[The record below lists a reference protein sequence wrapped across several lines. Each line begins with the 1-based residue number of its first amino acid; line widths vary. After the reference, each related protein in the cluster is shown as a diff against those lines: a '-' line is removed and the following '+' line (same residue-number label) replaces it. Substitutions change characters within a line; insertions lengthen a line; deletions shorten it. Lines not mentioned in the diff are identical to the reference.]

1 MKKFVV
7 LLLVLSLLL
16 GVAAS
21 VGAQDSGEDTYY
33 LLGGNLGHPWWKQ
46 HFEGVEVAAEWLG
59 INVEIVGPPPTDGIA
74 LDQVNLL
81 EELVAKP
88 DTAGIMMIGFDITL
102 IPEISRQAMAA
113 GIPFIQFN
121 GDLLDKRARHAFVGT
136 GDYAFGESA
145 AQLVLDRYPDGAKI
159 GVVAFI
165 SAQQHRDRLQGFRE
179 TLEASGR
186 DYQFLEPVD
195 DRASM
200 EGAYNGTLNLIEAN
214 PDMNIIYS
222 GDAFAEGV
230 ANAVKDMGL
239 TNDIDV
245 VGGDRADSLLQA
257 IADGDV
263 MGTIAQDTFAEG
275 FFGVLYMYVAHEGL
289 VSQEGGRIALPNT
302 SLTQSFTITAD
313 TVDFFLESEVAK
325 PTLPPGTDGTY
336 YMLGGNLGHPWWKQH
351 FEGVEVAA
359 EWLGINVEIVGP
371 PPTDGIALDQVNLLE
386 ELVAKPDTAGIMM
399 IGFDI
404 TLIPEISRQ
413 AMAAGIPF
421 IQFNGDLLDKRAR
434 HAFVGT
440 GDYAFGE
447 SAAQLVLDRYPDG
460 AKIGVV
466 AFISAQQHRD
476 RLQGFRETLEASG
489 RDYQFLEPVDDRASM
504 EGAYNGTLNLIEAN
518 PDMNIIYSGDAFAE
532 GVANAVKDM
541 GLTNDIDV
549 VGGDRA
555 DSLLQAIADGD
566 VMGTIAQDTF
576 AEGFFGVVFMYVANE
591 GLVAREGGRI
601 ALPNTVLTQSFTITA
616 ENVDFFQEGE

>member
-1 MKKFVV
+1 MKRLML
-7 LLLVLSLLL
+7 LLLVLSLVL
-16 GVAAS
+16 GAAATI
-21 VGAQDSGEDTYY
+21 GAQDSSEDTYY
-33 LLGGNLGHPWWKQ
+33 MIGGNLGHPWWKQ
-46 HFEGVEVAAEWLG
+46 HFEGIEAAAEWLG

-74 LDQVNLL
+74 LEQIKLF
-81 EELVAKP
+81 EEIVAKEN
-88 DTAGIMMIGFDITL
+88 TAGIMMIGFDVTL
-102 IPEISRQAMAA
+102 IPEVSRQAMAA

-121 GDLLDKRARHAFVGT
+121 GDLIDRSARHAFVGT

-145 AQLVLDRYPDGAKI
+145 AQLVLERYPDGAKI

-186 DYQFLEPVD
+186 PYEFLEPVD

-200 EGAYNGTLNLIEAN
+200 EGAYNGALNLIEAN

-230 ANAVKDMGL
+230 ANAVNDMGL
-239 TNDIDV
+239 VGSIDV

-257 IADGDV
+257 IKDGNV

-302 SLTQSFTITAD
+302 SLTQSFTITAE
-313 TVDFFLESEVAK
+313 TVDFFLGVDVDK
-325 PTLPPGTDGTY
+325 PSLPAGTDGTY
-336 YMLGGNLGHPWWKQH
+336 YMIGGNLGHPWWKQH
-351 FEGVEVAA
+351 FDGIERAA

-371 PPTDGIALDQVNLLE
+371 PPTDGIALEQIKLFE
-386 ELVAKPDTAGIMM
+386 EIVAKEDTAGIMM
-399 IGFDI
+399 IGFDV
-404 TLIPEISRQ
+404 TLIPEISRG

-421 IQFNGDLLDKRAR
+421 IQFNGDLIDRSAR

-476 RLQGFRETLEASG
+476 RLHGFRETLEASG

-518 PDMNIIYSGDAFAE
+518 PDMDIIYSGDAFAE

-541 GLTNDIDV
+541 GLTGTIDV

-555 DSLLQAIADGD
+555 DSLLQAIKDGD

-576 AEGFFGVVFMYVANE
+576 AEGFFGVVFMYVASE

-601 ALPNTVLTQSFTITA
+601 ALPNTVITNSFTITA
-616 ENVDFFQEGE
+616 DTVDFFLEG

>member
-1 MKKFVV
+1 MKRLML
-7 LLLVLSLLL
+7 LLLVLSLVL
-16 GVAAS
+16 GAAATI
-21 VGAQDSGEDTYY
+21 GAQDSSEDTYY
-33 LLGGNLGHPWWKQ
+33 MIGGNLGHPWWKQ
-46 HFEGVEVAAEWLG
+46 HFEGIEAAAEWLG

-74 LDQVNLL
+74 LEQIKLF
-81 EELVAKP
+81 EEIVAKEN
-88 DTAGIMMIGFDITL
+88 TAGIMMIGFDVTL
-102 IPEISRQAMAA
+102 IPEVSRQAMAA

-121 GDLLDKRARHAFVGT
+121 GDLIDRSARHAFVGT

-145 AQLVLDRYPDGAKI
+145 AQLVLERYPDGAKI

-186 DYQFLEPVD
+186 PYEFLEPVD

-200 EGAYNGTLNLIEAN
+200 EGAYNGALNLIEAN

-230 ANAVKDMGL
+230 ANAVNDMGL
-239 TNDIDV
+239 VGSIDV

-257 IADGDV
+257 IKDGNV

-302 SLTQSFTITAD
+302 SLTQSFTITAE
-313 TVDFFLESEVAK
+313 TVDFFLGVDVDK
-325 PTLPPGTDGTY
+325 PSLPAGTDGTY
-336 YMLGGNLGHPWWKQH
+336 YMIGGNLGHPWWKQH
-351 FEGVEVAA
+351 FDGIERAA

-371 PPTDGIALDQVNLLE
+371 PPTDGIALEQIKLFE
-386 ELVAKPDTAGIMM
+386 EIVAKEDTAGIMM
-399 IGFDI
+399 IGFDV
-404 TLIPEISRQ
+404 TLIPEISRG

-421 IQFNGDLLDKRAR
+421 IQFNGDLIDRSAR

-476 RLQGFRETLEASG
+476 RLHGFRETLEASG

-518 PDMNIIYSGDAFAE
+518 PDMDIIYSGDAFAE

-541 GLTNDIDV
+541 GLTGTIDV

-555 DSLLQAIADGD
+555 DSLLQAIKDGD

-576 AEGFFGVVFMYVANE
+576 AEGFFGVVFMYIASE

-601 ALPNTVLTQSFTITA
+601 ALPNTVITNSFTITA
-616 ENVDFFQEGE
+616 DTVDFFLEG

>member
-1 MKKFVV
+1 ML
-7 LLLVLSLLL
+7 LLLVLSLVL
-16 GVAAS
+16 GAAAT
-21 VGAQDSGEDTYY
+21 VGAQDSSEDTYY
-33 LLGGNLGHPWWKQ
+33 MIGGNLGHPWWKQ
-46 HFEGVEVAAEWLG
+46 HFEGIEAAAEWLG

-74 LDQVNLL
+74 LEQIKLF
-81 EELVAKP
+81 EEIVAKEN
-88 DTAGIMMIGFDITL
+88 TAGIMMIGFDVTL
-102 IPEISRQAMAA
+102 IPEVSRQAMAA

-121 GDLLDKRARHAFVGT
+121 GDLIDRSARHAFVGT

-186 DYQFLEPVD
+186 PYEFLEPVD

-200 EGAYNGTLNLIEAN
+200 DGAYNGALNLIEAN

-230 ANAVKDMGL
+230 ANAVNDMGL
-239 TNDIDV
+239 VGNIDV

-257 IADGDV
+257 IKDGNV

-302 SLTQSFTITAD
+302 SLTQSFTITAE
-313 TVDFFLESEVAK
+313 TVDFFLGVDVDK
-325 PTLPPGTDGTY
+325 PSLPAGTDGTY
-336 YMLGGNLGHPWWKQH
+336 YMIGGNLGHPWWKQH
-351 FEGVEVAA
+351 FDGIKRAA

-371 PPTDGIALDQVNLLE
+371 PPTDGIALEQIKLFE
-386 ELVAKPDTAGIMM
+386 EIVAKEDTAGIMM
-399 IGFDI
+399 IGFDV
-404 TLIPEISRQ
+404 TLIPEISRG

-421 IQFNGDLLDKRAR
+421 IQFNGDLIDRSAR

-476 RLQGFRETLEASG
+476 RLHGFRETLEASG

-504 EGAYNGTLNLIEAN
+504 DGAYNGTLNLIEAN
-518 PDMNIIYSGDAFAE
+518 PDMDIIYSGDAFAE

-541 GLTNDIDV
+541 GLTGTIDV

-555 DSLLQAIADGD
+555 DSLLQAIKDGD

-576 AEGFFGVVFMYVANE
+576 AEGFFGVVFMYVASE

-601 ALPNTVLTQSFTITA
+601 ALPNTVITNSFTITA
-616 ENVDFFQEGE
+616 DTVDFFLEG

>member
-1 MKKFVV
+1 ML
-7 LLLVLSLLL
+7 LLLVLSLVL
-16 GVAAS
+16 GAAAT
-21 VGAQDSGEDTYY
+21 VGAQDSSEDTYY
-33 LLGGNLGHPWWKQ
+33 MIGGNLGHPWWKQ
-46 HFEGVEVAAEWLG
+46 HFEGIEAAAEWLG

-74 LDQVNLL
+74 LEQIKLF
-81 EELVAKP
+81 EEIVAKEN
-88 DTAGIMMIGFDITL
+88 TAGIMMIGFDVTL
-102 IPEISRQAMAA
+102 IPEVSRQAMAA

-121 GDLLDKRARHAFVGT
+121 GDLIDRSARHAFVGT

-186 DYQFLEPVD
+186 PYEFLEPVD

-200 EGAYNGTLNLIEAN
+200 DGAYNGALNLIEAN

-230 ANAVKDMGL
+230 ANAVNDMGL
-239 TNDIDV
+239 VGNIDV

-257 IADGDV
+257 IKDGNV

-302 SLTQSFTITAD
+302 SLTQSFTITAE
-313 TVDFFLESEVAK
+313 TVDFFLGVDVDK
-325 PTLPPGTDGTY
+325 PSLPAGTDGTY
-336 YMLGGNLGHPWWKQH
+336 YMIGGNLGHPWWKQH
-351 FEGVEVAA
+351 FDGIERAA
-359 EWLGINVEIVGP
+359 DWLGINVEIVGP
-371 PPTDGIALDQVNLLE
+371 PPTDGIALEQIKLFE
-386 ELVAKPDTAGIMM
+386 EIVAKEDTAGIMM
-399 IGFDI
+399 IGFDV
-404 TLIPEISRQ
+404 TLIPEISRG

-421 IQFNGDLLDKRAR
+421 IQFNGDLIDRSAR

-476 RLQGFRETLEASG
+476 RLHGFRETLEASG

-504 EGAYNGTLNLIEAN
+504 DGAYNGTLNLIEAN
-518 PDMNIIYSGDAFAE
+518 PDMDIIYSGDAFAE

-541 GLTNDIDV
+541 GLTGTIDV

-555 DSLLQAIADGD
+555 DSLLQAIKDGD

-576 AEGFFGVVFMYVANE
+576 AEGFFGVVFMYVASE

-601 ALPNTVLTQSFTITA
+601 ALPNTVITNSFTITA
-616 ENVDFFQEGE
+616 DTVDFFLEG

>member
-1 MKKFVV
+1 MKRLMVI
-7 LLLVLSLLL
+7 LLIMSLVS
-16 GVAAS
+16 GAVAI
-21 VGAQDSGEDTYY
+21 VGAQDSSEDTYY
-33 LLGGNLGHPWWKQ
+33 MIGGNLGHPWWKQ
-46 HFEGVEVAAEWLG
+46 HFEGIEVAAEWLG

-74 LDQVNLL
+74 LEQIKLF
-81 EELVAKP
+81 EEIVAKP
-88 DTAGIMMIGFDITL
+88 NTAGIMMIGFDVTL
-102 IPEISRQAMAA
+102 IPEVSRQAMAA

-121 GDLLDKRARHAFVGT
+121 GDLIDRSARHAFVGT
-136 GDYAFGESA
+136 GDFAFGESA

-179 TLEASGR
+179 TLEASGLP
-186 DYQFLEPVD
+186 YEFVEPVD

-200 EGAYNGTLNLIEAN
+200 DGAYNGTLNLIEAN
-214 PDMNIIYS
+214 PDMDIIYS

-230 ANAVKDMGL
+230 ANAVNDMGL
-239 TNDIDV
+239 VDNIDV

-257 IADGDV
+257 IKDGNV

-275 FFGVLYMYVAHEGL
+275 FFGVLYMYVARQGL
-289 VSQEGGRIALPNT
+289 VSQEGGRLALPDT
-302 SLTQSFTITAD
+302 SITQSFTVTAE
-313 TVDFFLESEVAK
+313 TVDFFLGVEPDK
-325 PTLPPGTDGTY
+325 PSLPAGTDGTY
-336 YMLGGNLGHPWWKQH
+336 YMIGGNLGHPWWKQH
-351 FEGVEVAA
+351 FEGIERAA
-359 EWLGINVEIVGP
+359 DWLGINVEIVGP
-371 PPTDGIALDQVNLLE
+371 PPTDGIALEQIKLFE
-386 ELVAKPDTAGIMM
+386 EIVAKEDTAGIMM
-399 IGFDI
+399 IGFDV
-404 TLIPEISRQ
+404 TLIPEVSRQ

-421 IQFNGDLLDKRAR
+421 IQFNGDLLDRSAR

-440 GDYAFGE
+440 GDYAFGA

-476 RLQGFRETLEASG
+476 RLHGFRETLEESG

-504 EGAYNGTLNLIEAN
+504 DGAYNGTLNLIEAN
-518 PDMNIIYSGDAFAE
+518 PDMDIIYSGDAFAE

-541 GLTNDIDV
+541 GLVDNIDV

-555 DSLLQAIADGD
+555 DSLLQAIKDGD

-576 AEGFFGVVFMYVANE
+576 AEGFFGVVFMYVASE

-601 ALPNTVLTQSFTITA
+601 ALPNTVITNSFTITA
-616 ENVDFFQEGE
+616 ETVDFFLESE

>member
-1 MKKFVV
+1 ML
-7 LLLVLSLLL
+7 LLLVLSLVL
-16 GVAAS
+16 GAAAT
-21 VGAQDSGEDTYY
+21 VGAQDSSEDTYY
-33 LLGGNLGHPWWKQ
+33 MIGGNLGHPWWKQ
-46 HFEGVEVAAEWLG
+46 HFEGIEAAAEWLG

-74 LDQVNLL
+74 LEQIKLF
-81 EELVAKP
+81 EEIVAKEN
-88 DTAGIMMIGFDITL
+88 TAGIMMIGFDVTL
-102 IPEISRQAMAA
+102 IPEVSRQAMAA

-121 GDLLDKRARHAFVGT
+121 GDLIDRSARHAFVGT

-186 DYQFLEPVD
+186 PYEFLEPVD

-200 EGAYNGTLNLIEAN
+200 DGAYNGALNLIEAN

-230 ANAVKDMGL
+230 ANAVNDMGL
-239 TNDIDV
+239 VGSIDV

-257 IADGDV
+257 IKDGNV

-302 SLTQSFTITAD
+302 SLTQSFTITAE
-313 TVDFFLESEVAK
+313 TVDFFLGVDVDK
-325 PTLPPGTDGTY
+325 PSLPAGTDGTY
-336 YMLGGNLGHPWWKQH
+336 YMIGGNLGHPWWKQH
-351 FEGVEVAA
+351 FDGIERAA
-359 EWLGINVEIVGP
+359 DWLGINVEIVGP
-371 PPTDGIALDQVNLLE
+371 PPTDGIALEQIKLFE
-386 ELVAKPDTAGIMM
+386 EIVAKEDTAGIMM
-399 IGFDI
+399 IGFDV
-404 TLIPEISRQ
+404 TLIPEISRG

-421 IQFNGDLLDKRAR
+421 IQFNGDLIDRSAR

-476 RLQGFRETLEASG
+476 RLHGFRETLEASG

-504 EGAYNGTLNLIEAN
+504 DGAYNGTLNLIEAN
-518 PDMNIIYSGDAFAE
+518 PDMDIIYSGDAFAE

-541 GLTNDIDV
+541 GLTGTIDV

-555 DSLLQAIADGD
+555 DSLLQAIKDGD

-576 AEGFFGVVFMYVANE
+576 AEGFFGVVFMYVASE

-601 ALPNTVLTQSFTITA
+601 ALPNTVITNSFTITA
-616 ENVDFFQEGE
+616 DTVDFFLEG

>member
-1 MKKFVV
+1 MKRLML
-7 LLLVLSLLL
+7 LLLVLSLVL
-16 GVAAS
+16 GAAAT
-21 VGAQDSGEDTYY
+21 VGAQDSSEDTYY
-33 LLGGNLGHPWWKQ
+33 MIGGNLGHPWWKQ
-46 HFEGVEVAAEWLG
+46 HFEGIEAAAEWLG

-74 LDQVNLL
+74 LEQIKLF
-81 EELVAKP
+81 EEIVAKEN
-88 DTAGIMMIGFDITL
+88 TAGIMMIGFDVTL
-102 IPEISRQAMAA
+102 IPEVSRQAMAA

-121 GDLLDKRARHAFVGT
+121 GDLIDRSARHAFVGT

-186 DYQFLEPVD
+186 PYEFLEPVD

-200 EGAYNGTLNLIEAN
+200 DGAYNGALNLIEAN

-230 ANAVKDMGL
+230 ANAVNDMGL
-239 TNDIDV
+239 VGNIDV

-257 IADGDV
+257 IKDGNV

-302 SLTQSFTITAD
+302 SLTQSFTITAE
-313 TVDFFLESEVAK
+313 TVDFFLGVDVDK
-325 PTLPPGTDGTY
+325 PSLPAGTDGTY
-336 YMLGGNLGHPWWKQH
+336 YMIGGNLGHPWWKQH
-351 FEGVEVAA
+351 FDGIERAA
-359 EWLGINVEIVGP
+359 DWLGINVEIVGP
-371 PPTDGIALDQVNLLE
+371 PPTDGIALEQIKLFE
-386 ELVAKPDTAGIMM
+386 EIVAKEDTAGIMM
-399 IGFDI
+399 IGFDV
-404 TLIPEISRQ
+404 TLIPEISRG

-421 IQFNGDLLDKRAR
+421 IQFNGDLIDRSAR

-476 RLQGFRETLEASG
+476 RLHGFRETLEASG

-504 EGAYNGTLNLIEAN
+504 DGAYNGTLNLIEAN
-518 PDMNIIYSGDAFAE
+518 PDMDIIYSGDAFAE

-541 GLTNDIDV
+541 GLTGTIDV

-555 DSLLQAIADGD
+555 DSLLQAIKDGD

-576 AEGFFGVVFMYVANE
+576 AEGFFGVVFMYVASE

-601 ALPNTVLTQSFTITA
+601 ALPNTVITNSFTITA
-616 ENVDFFQEGE
+616 DTVDFFLEG